1 MRHQV
6 AVTLGIL
13 FTLAARPNIGTAQSV
28 ADSGSVET
36 QDTTQKKGGLWG
48 KAKKVAGN
56 KVVKAV
62 VKTAACTMVPG
73 GQVIAGAIDAASA
86 NSTAEAAQ
94 GAAGAAAGT
103 TCMPGMAGAAGA
115 AGPAA
120 AAGLGASGAD
130 PTYAAMAGLGAG
142 GDANTAAMVQQMMAN
157 AQAAQMRM
165 GATAG
170 MPAGAMPGGAIP
182 AGAMPGG
189 GMMPEVT
196 EAPGQLPVLAA
207 DIPAELAEGKTAVR
221 KIDWSA
227 SGAQV
232 SAAASPALD
241 EAMKQLAA
249 AMTEA
254 GGKYRINLYMDKRY
268 NDLALKMYGPGRL
281 EVVRAA
287 LTAAQPS
294 LKLEVGKVK
303 HDDDARV
310 EIVRK

>member
-13 FTLAARPNIGTAQSV
+13 FTLAARPSIGTAQSV

-36 QDTTQKKGGLWG
+36 QDTTPKKGGLWG

-86 NSTAEAAQ
+86 SSTAEAAQ

-103 TCMPGMAGAAGA
+103 TCMPGMGGAAGAAGA

-142 GDANTAAMVQQMMAN
+142 GDANSAAMVQQMIAN

-165 GATAG
+165 GATGG
-170 MPAGAMPGGAIP
+170 MPAGAMPG
-182 AGAMPGG
+182 GAMPGG

-196 EAPGQLPVLAA
+196 EAPGQLPCSPPTSRRSWQRARRRCA
-207 DIPAELAEGKTAVR
+207 RSTGAPA
-221 KIDWSA
+221 
-227 SGAQV
+227 
-232 SAAASPALD
+232 
-241 EAMKQLAA
+241 
-249 AMTEA
+249 
-254 GGKYRINLYMDKRY
+254 
-268 NDLALKMYGPGRL
+268 GRRCPPR
-281 EVVRAA
+281 RAPRS
-287 LTAAQPS
+287 T
-294 LKLEVGKVK
+294 
-303 HDDDARV
+303 R
-310 EIVRK
+310 R

>member
-6 AVTLGIL
+6 AVTLGTL
-13 FTLAARPNIGTAQSV
+13 LTLAAWPSIGTAQSV

-36 QDTTQKKGGLWG
+36 QDTTPKKGGLWG

-115 AGPAA
+115 AGAAGPAA

-165 GATAG
+165 GAAGG
-170 MPAGAMPGGAIP
+170 MPAGAMP

-196 EAPGQLPVLAA
+196 EAPGQSPVLAA
-207 DIPAELAEGKTAVR
+207 DLSAELAKGKTAVR

-227 SGAQV
+227 SGAHV
-232 SAAASPALD
+232 SAAASPPFD
-241 EAMKQLAA
+241 EAMKQLAT

>member
-6 AVTLGIL
+6 AATLGIL
-13 FTLAARPNIGTAQSV
+13 FTLAAGPSIGTAQSV

-36 QDTTQKKGGLWG
+36 QDTTQKKTGLWG

-56 KVVKAV
+56 KVVKTIA
-62 VKTAACTMVPG
+62 KTAACTMVPG
-73 GQVIAGAIDAASA
+73 GQAIAGAIDAASA
-86 NSTAEAAQ
+86 SNTTEAAQ

-103 TCMPGMAGAAGA
+103 SCMPGMAGAAGAAGA

-120 AAGLGASGAD
+120 AAGLGAGGAD
-130 PTYAAMAGLGAG
+130 PTYDAMAGLGGG
-142 GDANTAAMVQQMMAN
+142 GDANTMAMMQQMMAN

-165 GATAG
+165 GAAGG
-170 MPAGAMPGGAIP
+170 MPAGAMP
-182 AGAMPGG
+182 GAMPGG

-196 EAPGQLPVLAA
+196 EAPGQLPVLAT
-207 DIPAELAEGKTAVR
+207 DISAELADGKTAVR

-227 SGAQV
+227 SGSHV
-232 SAAASPALD
+232 SASASPAFD

-249 AMTEA
+249 AMAEA

-294 LKLEVGKVK
+294 LKVEVGKVK